1 VVLDGGPS
9 TTIVAV
15 NQRFSVSE
23 LRRHRLNVD
32 LPLQMAKLSLHVHN
46 TSATNGAFVGAPHML
61 FVALM
66 MDTVTTLH
74 KNYGLLR
81 GKHVFAA
88 YWTIAIRRPFDT
100 AMGIFHFDR

>member
-1 VVLDGGPS
+1 
-9 TTIVAV
+9 
-15 NQRFSVSE
+15 
-23 LRRHRLNVD
+23 
-32 LPLQMAKLSLHVHN
+32 
-46 TSATNGAFVGAPHML
+46 ML